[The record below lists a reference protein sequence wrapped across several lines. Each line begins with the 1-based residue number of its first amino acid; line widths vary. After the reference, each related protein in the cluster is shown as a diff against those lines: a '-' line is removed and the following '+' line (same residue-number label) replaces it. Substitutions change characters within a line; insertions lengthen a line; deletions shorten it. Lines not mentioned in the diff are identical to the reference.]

1 MNGRECVN
9 GLECLGAC
17 DVEATPV
24 EIITVTPPQNLQL
37 LFKSNWYNLESS
49 FTIFIILSS
58 EI

>member
-37 LFKSNWYNLESS
+37 LFKSDWYDLKSS
-49 FTIFIILSS
+49 FTISS
-58 EI
+58 F